1 VEDLDVAAEDF
12 ASRYGLLSLSGG
24 SHPGRGTANRIV
36 PLGDSYLELIAVVDQ
51 TEAER
56 FPSSQR
62 VRRAVETGRAFAGW
76 AVRTDDLED
85 TLAELSSAGFPVSRS
100 GIAEGRRRLPD
111 GRELAWRSAEL
122 VQDGAFGALPFLIE
136 WRVPS
141 ELFPGAAPVDHPGGA
156 RGVRS
161 MILSD
166 SDPDQALAQ
175 LRQLLAGDFDYAVE
189 RGRPGV
195 AGIVIDASGGTLRVG

>member
-1 VEDLDVAAEDF
+1 MAAEDF
-12 ASRYGLLSLSGG
+12 ANKYGLLSLSGG

-51 TEAER
+51 AEAQP
-56 FPSSQR
+56 FPASQR
-62 VRRAVETGRAFAGW
+62 VRRAIETGRAFATW

-85 TLAELSSAGFPVSRS
+85 TLAELSRGGFPVPRS
-100 GIAEGRRRLPD
+100 GTAEGRRRQPD

-122 VQDGAFGALPFLIE
+122 VQDAAFSALPFLIE

-141 ELFPGAAPVDHPGGA
+141 ELFPGAAPIDHPGGA

-161 MILSD
+161 LILSD
-166 SDPDQALAQ
+166 PCPDQALAQ
-175 LRQLLAGDFDYAVE
+175 LRQLLADDLDYAVE
-189 RGRPGV
+189 RGAPGV
-195 AGIVIDASGGTLRVG
+195 ASIVIHTSAGTLTVG

>member
-36 PLGDSYLELIAVVDQ
+36 PLGDSYLELIAVVDHA
-51 TEAER
+51 EARR
-56 FPSSQR
+56 FPTSQR
-62 VRRAVETGRAFAGW
+62 VRRAIESGRAFATW
-76 AVRTDDLED
+76 AVRTDDLAD
-85 TLAELSSAGFPVSRS
+85 TLAELSGAGFPVPRS
-100 GIAEGRRRLPD
+100 GIAEGRRRQPD

-122 VQDGAFGALPFLIE
+122 VQDAAFSALPFLIE

-161 MILSD
+161 TRV
-166 SDPDQALAQ
+166 SDPHPEQALAQ
-175 LRQLLAGDFDYAVE
+175 LRRLLAGDLEYSVG

-195 AGIVIDASGGTLRVG
+195 AGVVIDASGGTLTIG